1 MALIYV
7 VEDDANIREIET
19 IALKNGGHTVEGA
32 SCARELFEKIEEKVP
47 DLAIVDIMLPDKD
60 GYEIVKELRGNLA
73 TAGLPIIMVTAKST
87 EMDMVKGLDIGA
99 DDYIKKPFSVMELIT
114 RVRALLRRT
123 RDLESQKI
131 FSMGK
136 ILLDDERRA
145 VYVCDKNVELTYKE
159 YEMLRLFMANPGIV
173 LTRNMIMQKVWDTD
187 FEGESRT
194 VDMHIKTLRQ
204 KLLDEG
210 GCIKTVRNVG
220 YVMELKD
227 EKKI

>member
-123 RDLESQKI
+123 RNLESQKI

-159 YEMLRLFMANPGIV
+159 YELLRLFMANPGIV

-194 VDMHIKTLRQ
+194 IDMHIKTLRQ
-204 KLLDEG
+204 KLLEEG
-210 GCIKTVRNVG
+210 GCIKTIRNVG

>member
-60 GYEIVKELRGNLA
+60 GYEIVKELRGNLV
-73 TAGLPIIMVTAKST
+73 TAHLPIIMVTAKST

-123 RDLESQKI
+123 RNLESQKI
-131 FSMGK
+131 FSVGK

-159 YEMLRLFMANPGIV
+159 YELLRLFMANPGIV

>member
-32 SCARELFEKIEEKVP
+32 SCARELFAKIDEKVP
-47 DLAIVDIMLPDKD
+47 DLALVDIMLPDKD
-60 GYEIVKELRGNLA
+60 GYEIVKELRSNPS
-73 TAGLPIIMVTAKST
+73 TRKLPIIMVTAKST

-123 RDLESQKI
+123 QDLGNQRI
-131 FSMGK
+131 FSVGK
-136 ILLDDERRA
+136 ILLDDERHA
-145 VYVCDKNVELTYKE
+145 VYVDEKAVELTYKE
-159 YEMLRLFMANPGIV
+159 YELLRLLMANNGIV

-204 KLLDEG
+204 KLSDEG
-210 GCIKTVRNVG
+210 GCIKTIRNVG
-220 YVMELKD
+220 YVMEQKD

>member
-47 DLAIVDIMLPDKD
+47 DLAIIDIMLPDKD
-60 GYEIVKELRGNLA
+60 GYEIVKELRGNLD

-123 RDLESQKI
+123 RNLESQKI
-131 FSMGK
+131 FSVGK

-159 YEMLRLFMANPGIV
+159 YELLRLFMANPGIV

>member
-32 SCARELFEKIEEKVP
+32 SCARELFAKIEEKVP
-47 DLAIVDIMLPDKD
+47 DLALVDIMLPDKD
-60 GYEIVKELRGNLA
+60 GYEIVKELRSNPS
-73 TAGLPIIMVTAKST
+73 TKRLPVIMVTAKST

-123 RDLESQKI
+123 QNLENQKI
-131 FSMGK
+131 FSVGK
-136 ILLDDERRA
+136 ILLDDERHA
-145 VYVCDKNVELTYKE
+145 VYVDEKPVELTYKE
-159 YEMLRLFMANPGIV
+159 YELLRLLMANNGIV

-204 KLLDEG
+204 KLLEEG
-210 GCIKTVRNVG
+210 GCIKTIRNVG
-220 YVMELKD
+220 YVMELRD

>member
-47 DLAIVDIMLPDKD
+47 DLAIIDIMLPDKD

-123 RDLESQKI
+123 RNLESQKI
-131 FSMGK
+131 FSVGK

-159 YEMLRLFMANPGIV
+159 YELLRLFMANPGIV

>member
-7 VEDDANIREIET
+7 VEDDTNIREIET

-32 SCARELFEKIEEKVP
+32 SCARELFAKIDEKVP
-47 DLAIVDIMLPDKD
+47 DLALVDIMLPDKD
-60 GYEIVKELRGNLA
+60 GYEIVKELRSNPS
-73 TAGLPIIMVTAKST
+73 TRKLPIIMVTAKST

-123 RDLESQKI
+123 QDLGNQKI
-131 FSMGK
+131 FSVGK
-136 ILLDDERRA
+136 ILLDDERHA
-145 VYVCDKNVELTYKE
+145 VYVDEKAVELTYKE
-159 YEMLRLFMANPGIV
+159 YELLRLLMANNGIV

-204 KLLDEG
+204 KLSDEG
-210 GCIKTVRNVG
+210 GCIKTIRNVG
-220 YVMELKD
+220 YVMEQKD

>member
-47 DLAIVDIMLPDKD
+47 DLAIIDIMLPDKD

-123 RDLESQKI
+123 RNLESQKI

-145 VYVCDKNVELTYKE
+145 VYVSDKNVELTYKE
-159 YEMLRLFMANPGIV
+159 YELLHLFLSQPGIAF
-173 LTRNMIMQKVWDTD
+173 TREQLLSSVWNT
-187 FEGESRT
+187 EYAGETRT
-194 VDMHIKTLRQ
+194 VDMHIRTLRQ
-204 KLLDEG
+204 KLGNYGNIIE
-210 GCIKTVRNVG
+210 TVRNVG
-220 YVMELKD
+220 YRLESGYDK
-227 EKKI
+227 

>member
-32 SCARELFEKIEEKVP
+32 SCARELFAKIDEKIP
-47 DLAIVDIMLPDKD
+47 DLALIDIMLPDKD
-60 GYEIVKELRGNLA
+60 GYEIVKELRNNPS
-73 TAGLPIIMVTAKST
+73 TKKLPVIMVTAKST

-123 RDLESQKI
+123 QDLENQKI
-131 FSMGK
+131 FSVGK
-136 ILLDDERRA
+136 ILLDDERHA
-145 VYVCDKNVELTYKE
+145 VYVDERAVELTYKE
-159 YEMLRLFMANPGIV
+159 YELLRLLMANNGIV

-204 KLLDEG
+204 KLSDEG

-220 YVMELKD
+220 YVMEQKD
-227 EKKI
+227 EK

>member
-47 DLAIVDIMLPDKD
+47 DLAIIDIMLPDKD
-60 GYEIVKELRGNLA
+60 GYEIVKELRGNLV
-73 TAGLPIIMVTAKST
+73 TAHLPIIMVTAKST

-123 RDLESQKI
+123 RNLESQKI
-131 FSMGK
+131 FSVGK

-159 YEMLRLFMANPGIV
+159 YELLRLFMANPGIV

>member
-32 SCARELFEKIEEKVP
+32 SCARELFAKIDEKVP
-47 DLAIVDIMLPDKD
+47 DLALVDIMLPDKD
-60 GYEIVKELRGNLA
+60 GYEIVKELRSNPS
-73 TAGLPIIMVTAKST
+73 TRKLPIIMVTAKST

-123 RDLESQKI
+123 QDLGNQKI
-131 FSMGK
+131 FSVGK
-136 ILLDDERRA
+136 ILLDDERHA
-145 VYVCDKNVELTYKE
+145 VYVDEKAVELTYKE
-159 YEMLRLFMANPGIV
+159 YELLRLLMANNGIV

-204 KLLDEG
+204 KLSDEG
-210 GCIKTVRNVG
+210 GCIKTIRNVG
-220 YVMELKD
+220 YVMEQKD